1 MAIPKAIA
9 AVLLIGLTY
18 FFKFLWKVRTS
29 SVATLPGPWYSH
41 YTGVVLRYHTLRARR
56 IFYVHEL
63 HHRYGGVVRIAPNQ
77 VAVADIAGVS
87 QIHKIGSGFLKSAWY
102 ENFVSL
108 TGNGIFPM
116 RDLVMHG
123 TRRKLFSRAFSNSSL
138 KNNWEPEVRRK
149 VNLAVQKIK
158 QDALDAQKGADI
170 FKWWTLMAT
179 DVVTHLS
186 FGESFNMVEQGKQTP
201 YIDALQKVALDGL
214 LRNEIPLLRALLR
227 YIPIK
232 TLQDVFNAQDMVF
245 TQSMVAVRNMRNG
258 NGSSMNLF
266 GQIIACAE
274 DKEKESLTED
284 DVKVEAGSFII
295 AGSDTTAVTM
305 TYLTWAVLKQP
316 ALRARLED
324 EIAQLSDELTM
335 AELEGAPVL
344 NSVIDETLRL
354 YCAAPGAL
362 PRVVPKGGMTVSGYH
377 IAGGVEVSTQAY
389 TNHRDP
395 SVFPDPLNFD
405 GLRFLNKAA
414 MTPAQKTSFMPWGGG
429 SRTCIG
435 LHLAL
440 IEIRLATAL
449 FFRECRGAKISE
461 CMQDEMM
468 ELENTF
474 LVAPKG
480 HCCYVSLT

>member
-1 MAIPKAIA
+1 MELPKAIA
-9 AVLLIGLTY
+9 AVLLLGSAY

-41 YTGVVLRYHTLRARR
+41 YTDLVLRYHTLRARR

-63 HHRYGGVVRIAPNQ
+63 HRRYGGVVRIAPNQ
-77 VAVADIAGVS
+77 VAVADVAGVS
-87 QIHKIGSGFLKSAWY
+87 QIHRIGSGFVKSAWY

-108 TGNGIFPM
+108 TVAGIFAM
-116 RDLVMHG
+116 RDPVMHG
-123 TRRKLFSRAFSNSSL
+123 TRRKLFSRALSNSSL
-138 KNNWEPEVRRK
+138 KTNWEPEVRRK

-158 QDALDAQKGADI
+158 QDALGSQKGADI

-186 FGESFNMVEQGKQTP
+186 FGESFNMIEQGKQTP
-201 YIDALQKVALDGL
+201 YIDALQKVTLDGL
-214 LRNEIPLLRALLR
+214 LRNEIPILRALLR
-227 YIPIK
+227 CIPLK
-232 TLQDVFNAQDMVF
+232 QLQDVFNAQDTVF

-258 NGSSMNLF
+258 SGSSMNLF

-274 DKEKESLTED
+274 DKEKDSLTEE

-316 ALRARLED
+316 DLRARLED

-335 AELEGAPVL
+335 AELEGASVL
-344 NSVIDETLRL
+344 NSIIDETLRL

-362 PRVVPKGGMTVSGYH
+362 PRVVPKGGMAVSGYH
-377 IAGGVEVSTQAY
+377 IASGVEVSTQAY

-395 SVFPDPLNFD
+395 AVFPDPLQFD

-414 MTPAQKTSFMPWGGG
+414 MTPAQKASFMPWGGG

-461 CMQDEMM
+461 CMRDEMM

-474 LVAPKG
+474 LVAPKS
-480 HCCYVSLT
+480 HCCYVSL